1 MAEAPTV
8 PRPGTP
14 DGERP
19 LPEHV
24 TEPLL
29 TLITQRSLDADYEH
43 VAARRRARGQDVD
56 THPVPRRTAG
66 LVLLV
71 FGLLVTVAAV
81 QTSRNASAND
91 ASRESLIQQID
102 LRRQD
107 VNQLQKQLDQ
117 EQSRVLSL
125 QTELNGV
132 ATERQATQA
141 RLERLQVRTGFG
153 AVSGPGVQVSVNS
166 APGSA
171 GSELVR
177 DSDLTL
183 LTDALWAAGAEA
195 ISVNGQ
201 RLTVLSAF
209 RNVGIG
215 ILLNSQP
222 INPPYVFN
230 VVGQPGHPARQPAL
244 QLDGGEVVRAQ
255 GQPRVP
261 VRRPQRWH
269 DVSAGRPGAAATVGG
284 GRHSGHRSHTHA
296 RGQRSM
302 IAALGLLVG
311 VVLGLIFTPD
321 VPAGLDPYLPIAVVA
336 ALDAVFGALRA
347 YLEGIFD
354 DKVFVVSFFSNVV
367 IAAAIVYLGDKLGVG
382 GQLSTGVIVVLGI
395 RIFSNVAQ
403 IRRYVFHA

>member
-1 MAEAPTV
+1 MAEAPTL

-29 TLITQRSLDADYEH
+29 ALITKRSLDADYEH
-43 VAARRRARGQDVD
+43 VAARRRALGRDPES
-56 THPVPRRTAG
+56 HPVPRRTAG

-71 FGLLVTVAAV
+71 FGLLVTIAAV

-91 ASRESLIQQID
+91 AGRESLIEQVD
-102 LRRQD
+102 LRRQS
-107 VNQLQKQLDQ
+107 VSELQKQLDRQ
-117 EQSRVLSL
+117 QSQVFAL
-125 QTELNGV
+125 QSELNSL

-141 RLERLQVRTGFG
+141 RLERLGIRTGFG
-153 AVSGPGVQVSVNS
+153 AVSGPGVQVTVNS

-215 ILLNSQP
+215 ILVNSQP
-222 INPPYVFN
+222 INPPYVFS
-230 VVGQPGHPARQPAL
+230 VVGNPDTLPANLLASSMGEKWYALKDSLGFRFDVRNGGTMSLPA
-244 QLDGGEVVRAQ
+244 AQ
-255 GQPRVP
+255 Q
-261 VRRPQRWH
+261 QRLR
-269 DVSAGRPGAAATVGG
+269 SA
-284 GRHSGHRSHTHA
+284 
-296 RGQRSM
+296 Q
-302 IAALGLLVG
+302 IA
-311 VVLGLIFTPD
+311 TPD
-321 VPAGLDPYLPIAVVA
+321 TGHT
-336 ALDAVFGALRA
+336 RTQ
-347 YLEGIFD
+347 
-354 DKVFVVSFFSNVV
+354 
-367 IAAAIVYLGDKLGVG
+367 GD
-382 GQLSTGVIVVLGI
+382 S
-395 RIFSNVAQ
+395 AP
-403 IRRYVFHA
+403 

>member
-1 MAEAPTV
+1 MAEAPTL

-29 TLITQRSLDADYEH
+29 ALITKRSLDADYEH
-43 VAARRRARGQDVD
+43 VAARRRALGRDPES
-56 THPVPRRTAG
+56 HPVPRRTAG

-71 FGLLVTVAAV
+71 FGLLVTIAAV

-91 ASRESLIQQID
+91 AGRESLIEQVD
-102 LRRQD
+102 LRRQG
-107 VNQLQKQLDQ
+107 VSELQKQLDRQ
-117 EQSRVLSL
+117 QSQVFAL
-125 QTELNGV
+125 QSELNSL

-141 RLERLQVRTGFG
+141 RLERLGIRTGFG
-153 AVSGPGVQVSVNS
+153 AVSGPGVQVTVNS

-215 ILLNSQP
+215 ILVNSQP
-222 INPPYVFN
+222 INPPYVFS
-230 VVGQPGHPARQPAL
+230 VVGNPDTLPANLLASSMGEKWYALKDSLGFRFDVRNGGTMSLPA
-244 QLDGGEVVRAQ
+244 AQ
-255 GQPRVP
+255 Q
-261 VRRPQRWH
+261 QRLR
-269 DVSAGRPGAAATVGG
+269 SA
-284 GRHSGHRSHTHA
+284 
-296 RGQRSM
+296 Q
-302 IAALGLLVG
+302 IA
-311 VVLGLIFTPD
+311 TPD
-321 VPAGLDPYLPIAVVA
+321 TGQT
-336 ALDAVFGALRA
+336 RTQ
-347 YLEGIFD
+347 
-354 DKVFVVSFFSNVV
+354 
-367 IAAAIVYLGDKLGVG
+367 GD
-382 GQLSTGVIVVLGI
+382 S
-395 RIFSNVAQ
+395 AP
-403 IRRYVFHA
+403 

>member
-1 MAEAPTV
+1 MAEAPTL

-29 TLITQRSLDADYEH
+29 ALITKRSLDADYEH
-43 VAARRRARGQDVD
+43 VAARRRALGRDPES
-56 THPVPRRTAG
+56 HPVPRRTAG

-71 FGLLVTVAAV
+71 FGLLVTIAAV

-91 ASRESLIQQID
+91 AGRESLIEQVD
-102 LRRQD
+102 LRRQG
-107 VNQLQKQLDQ
+107 VSELQKQLDRQ
-117 EQSRVLSL
+117 QSQVFAL
-125 QTELNGV
+125 QSELNSL

-141 RLERLQVRTGFG
+141 RLERLGIRTGFG
-153 AVSGPGVQVSVNS
+153 AVSGPGVQVTVNS

-215 ILLNSQP
+215 ILVNSQP
-222 INPPYVFN
+222 INPPYVFS
-230 VVGQPGHPARQPAL
+230 VVGNPDTLPANLLASSMGEKWYALKDSLGFRFDVRNGGTMSLPA
-244 QLDGGEVVRAQ
+244 AQ
-255 GQPRVP
+255 Q
-261 VRRPQRWH
+261 QRLR
-269 DVSAGRPGAAATVGG
+269 SA
-284 GRHSGHRSHTHA
+284 
-296 RGQRSM
+296 Q
-302 IAALGLLVG
+302 IA
-311 VVLGLIFTPD
+311 TPD
-321 VPAGLDPYLPIAVVA
+321 TGHT
-336 ALDAVFGALRA
+336 RTQ
-347 YLEGIFD
+347 
-354 DKVFVVSFFSNVV
+354 
-367 IAAAIVYLGDKLGVG
+367 GD
-382 GQLSTGVIVVLGI
+382 S
-395 RIFSNVAQ
+395 AP
-403 IRRYVFHA
+403 

>member
-1 MAEAPTV
+1 MAEAPTL

-29 TLITQRSLDADYEH
+29 ALITKRSLDADYEH
-43 VAARRRARGQDVD
+43 VAARRRALGRDPES
-56 THPVPRRTAG
+56 HPVPRRTAG

-71 FGLLVTVAAV
+71 FGLLVTIAAV

-91 ASRESLIQQID
+91 AGRESLIEQVD
-102 LRRQD
+102 LRRQG
-107 VNQLQKQLDQ
+107 VSELQKQLDRQ
-117 EQSRVLSL
+117 QSQVFAL
-125 QTELNGV
+125 QSELNSL

-141 RLERLQVRTGFG
+141 RLERLGIRTGFG
-153 AVSGPGVQVSVNS
+153 AVSGPGVQVTVNS

-215 ILLNSQP
+215 ILVNSQP
-222 INPPYVFN
+222 INPPYVFS
-230 VVGQPGHPARQPAL
+230 VVGNPDTLPANLLASSMGEKWYALKDSLGFRFDVRNGGTMSLPA
-244 QLDGGEVVRAQ
+244 AQ
-255 GQPRVP
+255 Q
-261 VRRPQRWH
+261 QRLR
-269 DVSAGRPGAAATVGG
+269 SAQNA
-284 GRHSGHRSHTHA
+284 
-296 RGQRSM
+296 
-302 IAALGLLVG
+302 
-311 VVLGLIFTPD
+311 TPD
-321 VPAGLDPYLPIAVVA
+321 TGHT
-336 ALDAVFGALRA
+336 RTQ
-347 YLEGIFD
+347 
-354 DKVFVVSFFSNVV
+354 
-367 IAAAIVYLGDKLGVG
+367 GD
-382 GQLSTGVIVVLGI
+382 S
-395 RIFSNVAQ
+395 AP
-403 IRRYVFHA
+403 

>member
-1 MAEAPTV
+1 MAEAPTL

-29 TLITQRSLDADYEH
+29 ALITKRSLDADYEH
-43 VAARRRARGQDVD
+43 VAARRRALGRDPES
-56 THPVPRRTAG
+56 HPVPRRTAG

-71 FGLLVTVAAV
+71 FGLLVTIAAV

-91 ASRESLIQQID
+91 AGRESLIEQVD
-102 LRRQD
+102 LRRQG
-107 VNQLQKQLDQ
+107 VSELQKQLDRQ
-117 EQSRVLSL
+117 QSQVFAL
-125 QTELNGV
+125 QSELNSL

-141 RLERLQVRTGFG
+141 RLERLGISTGFG
-153 AVSGPGVQVSVNS
+153 AVSGPGVQVTVNS

-215 ILLNSQP
+215 ILVNSQP
-222 INPPYVFN
+222 INPPYVFS
-230 VVGQPGHPARQPAL
+230 VVGNPDTLPANLLASSMGEKWYALKDSLGFRFDVRNGGTMSLPA
-244 QLDGGEVVRAQ
+244 AQ
-255 GQPRVP
+255 Q
-261 VRRPQRWH
+261 QRLR
-269 DVSAGRPGAAATVGG
+269 SAQIATPD
-284 GRHSGHRSHTHA
+284 SGHTRT
-296 RGQRSM
+296 Q
-302 IAALGLLVG
+302 
-311 VVLGLIFTPD
+311 
-321 VPAGLDPYLPIAVVA
+321 
-336 ALDAVFGALRA
+336 
-347 YLEGIFD
+347 
-354 DKVFVVSFFSNVV
+354 
-367 IAAAIVYLGDKLGVG
+367 GD
-382 GQLSTGVIVVLGI
+382 S
-395 RIFSNVAQ
+395 AP
-403 IRRYVFHA
+403 

>member
-1 MAEAPTV
+1 MAEAPAI

-14 DGERP
+14 AGERP
-19 LPEHV
+19 LPGHV

-29 TLITQRSLDADYEH
+29 TLITQRALDADYEH
-43 VAARRRARGQDVD
+43 VAARRRALGDRVD
-56 THPVPRRTAG
+56 AHPVPRRTAG

-81 QTSRNASAND
+81 QTSRNASANN
-91 ASRESLIQQID
+91 ASRESLINQVN
-102 LRRQD
+102 LRRQG
-107 VNQLQKQLDQ
+107 VTQLQKQLDR
-117 EQSRVLSL
+117 EQSQVLTL

-141 RLERLQVRTGFG
+141 RLERLGVRTGFG

-215 ILLNSQP
+215 ILVNSQP
-222 INPPYVFN
+222 INPPYLFS
-230 VVGQPGHPARQPAL
+230 VVGNPDTLPANLLSSSVGEKWYALKDSLGFRFDVRNGGTMSLPAAPDQRLRSAKVATPNTGHTRT
-244 QLDGGEVVRAQ
+244 Q
-255 GQPRVP
+255 G
-261 VRRPQRWH
+261 
-269 DVSAGRPGAAATVGG
+269 DSAP
-284 GRHSGHRSHTHA
+284 
-296 RGQRSM
+296 
-302 IAALGLLVG
+302 
-311 VVLGLIFTPD
+311 
-321 VPAGLDPYLPIAVVA
+321 
-336 ALDAVFGALRA
+336 
-347 YLEGIFD
+347 
-354 DKVFVVSFFSNVV
+354 
-367 IAAAIVYLGDKLGVG
+367 
-382 GQLSTGVIVVLGI
+382 
-395 RIFSNVAQ
+395 
-403 IRRYVFHA
+403 